1 MNGYAME
8 FACIW
13 GAGEEGRVSVR
24 ESDMVYETLV
34 IDILDKKIICRKL
47 GLVGILNI
55 HHLSFMF
62 LRTTIFVKER
72 NSKDIKRKDT
82 FKNTILT
89 TI

>member
-1 MNGYAME
+1 MDTLWSLHIFGGQERKEE
-8 FACIW
+8 FQC
-13 GAGEEGRVSVR
+13 R

-34 IDILDKKIICRKL
+34 IDTLDKKIISRKQ
-47 GLVGILNI
+47 GVVGTLNI

-72 NSKDIKRKDT
+72 NSKNIKRKDT

>member
-1 MNGYAME
+1 MDTLWSLHIFGGQE
-8 FACIW
+8 RK
-13 GAGEEGRVSVR
+13 EGFQCR
-24 ESDMVYETLV
+24 ESDTVYETLV
-34 IDILDKKIICRKL
+34 IYTLDKKIICRKL

-55 HHLSFMF
+55 YHLSFMF
-62 LRTTIFVKER
+62 LRTTIFVKEI